1 MNALVEPHTA
11 LPLIN
16 PLKGRRLKVA
26 IVHDWLVVYAGAEKV
41 LEQLIKLWPDADIY
55 TTVDFVPEADRGF
68 LGQCKVFTTRIQ
80 KLPFARTKYRSY
92 LPFMPAAIEQFDL
105 SSYDL
110 IISSSYAVAK
120 GVITSGNQLHI
131 SYIHSPMR
139 YAWDLQHQYLRES
152 NLTTG
157 LRSFMAR
164 WLLHYM
170 RMWDL
175 RTAPSVDLMI
185 ANSRF
190 IARRIQKCY
199 GRSSTVIYPP
209 VDTQGFTLQTQK
221 EDFYLTASRLVPYKM
236 IPMIAEAFKAM
247 PDKQLV
253 VIGTGPEMDKLQ
265 AVAGPNVKVLGHQ
278 PFADLKSY
286 MQRAKAFIFAA
297 EEDFGITPVEA
308 QACGTPVIAYGKGGS
323 LETVRG
329 LGVMDAPTGL
339 FFHEQSPSAMINAV
353 QEFENNIHAFDPLAC
368 RRHAETFSVEAFV
381 RQFAGTVDAAKA
393 DFGY

>member
-1 MNALVEPHTA
+1 MNAQAESNMA
-11 LPLIN
+11 SPLIN
-16 PLKGRRLKVA
+16 PLKGRKLKVA

-41 LEQLIKLWPDADIY
+41 LEQLIKLWPDAEIY
-55 TTVDFVPEADRGF
+55 TTVDFVPEDSRAF
-68 LGQCKVFTTRIQ
+68 LGKCKVFTTRIQ
-80 KLPFARTKYRSY
+80 KLPFARNKYRGY
-92 LPFMPAAIEQFDL
+92 LPLMPAAIEQFDL

-110 IISSSYAVAK
+110 VISSSYAVAK

-152 NLTTG
+152 NLTSG
-157 LRSFMAR
+157 FRSFMAR
-164 WLLHYM
+164 GLLHYL

-175 RTAPSVDLMI
+175 RTAPSVDVMI

-209 VDTQGFTLQTQK
+209 VDTQGFSLQSKK

-236 IPMIAEAFKAM
+236 IPMIAAAFKAM

-253 VIGTGPEMDKLQ
+253 VIGSGPEMAKLQ
-265 AVAGPNVKVLGHQ
+265 AMAGDNVKVLGHQ
-278 PFADLKSY
+278 PFSELKSH

-308 QACGTPVIAYGKGGS
+308 QACGTPVIAFGKGGS

-329 LGVMDAPTGL
+329 LGVVDSPTGL
-339 FFHEQSPSAMINAV
+339 FFYEQTPAAV
-353 QEFENNIHAFDPLAC
+353 VKAVHDFEKNIDAFTPLAC
-368 RRHAETFSVEAFV
+368 RRHAETFSTESFVHQFSSAVE
-381 RQFAGTVDAAKA
+381 AAKA